1 MKKSS
6 KGRSP
11 ASVVKEKSF
20 KKDTA
25 PVWCPG
31 CGNYGVLSAVYRA
44 LGELEIPR
52 RDVVMVSG
60 IGCSSRL
67 PGYVDVYGF
76 NAVHGRALPI
86 ATGVKSAKP
95 ELTVLAVGG
104 DGDALSIGGGHIPHA
119 ARRNVDIT
127 YLIMDNSIYALTKG
141 QASPTTPLDD
151 ITSSSAFGTIEE
163 PLDAVA
169 LALAYG
175 VSFVARGYSGDVKRL
190 SSLIVEGVRHR
201 GFALIHII
209 TPCITWRGK
218 KGFEQVKE
226 LAYYLD
232 GEHDSSDMARAVDVS
247 LEEKRIPLGLIYKKT
262 KPTYGDRIEA
272 RNTNAK
278 REGVLSLDELMDL
291 FVPRF
296 ASCDS

>member
-1 MKKSS
+1 MS
-6 KGRSP
+6 
-11 ASVVKEKSF
+11 AVKEEKKSF
-20 KKDTA
+20 KKDTV
-25 PVWCPG
+25 PVWCSG

-44 LGELEIPR
+44 LSELEIPR
-52 RDVVMVSG
+52 QEIVMVSG

-86 ATGVKSAKP
+86 ATGVKSANP

-119 ARRNVDIT
+119 ARRNVNIT

-141 QASPTTPLDD
+141 QASPTTPLED
-151 ITSSSAFGTIEE
+151 ITSSTAYGTIEE
-163 PLDAVA
+163 PLDAVS

-175 VSFVARGYSGDVKRL
+175 VSFVARGYSGNVKHL
-190 SSLIVEGVRHR
+190 ASLIAEGVRHR

-218 KGFEQVKE
+218 VGFEQVKE
-226 LAYYLD
+226 IGYYLD
-232 GEHDSSDMARAVDVS
+232 GEHDASDKARAVEVS
-247 LEEKRIPLGLIYKKT
+247 LEEKRIPLGLIYKET

-272 RNTNAK
+272 QRTGAK
-278 REGVLSLDELMDL
+278 RGGILSLDELMDL
-291 FVPRF
+291 FVPQYQ
-296 ASCDS
+296 SGTP

>member
-1 MKKSS
+1 MSAVKK
-6 KGRSP
+6 K
-11 ASVVKEKSF
+11 KF

-25 PVWCPG
+25 PVWCAG
-31 CGNYGVLSAVYRA
+31 CGNYGVLRAVYDA
-44 LGELEIPR
+44 LPQLEVPQEKI
-52 RDVVMVSG
+52 VMVSG

-86 ATGVKSAKP
+86 ATGVKSANP

-119 ARRNVDIT
+119 ARRNVDIA

-151 ITSSSAFGTIEE
+151 ITSSTAYGTIEE
-163 PLDAVA
+163 PLDAVS

-175 VSFVARGYSGDVKRL
+175 VSFVARGYSGNVKHL

-201 GFALIHII
+201 GFSLIHIVS
-209 TPCITWRGK
+209 PCVTWRGR
-218 KGFEQVKE
+218 KGYEEVKE
-226 LAYYLD
+226 LAFYLD
-232 GEHDSSDMARAVDVS
+232 EKHDPTDKASAVEVS
-247 LEEKRIPLGLIYKKT
+247 LEKERIPLGLIYKET
-262 KPTYGDRIEA
+262 KPTYSDRLAKQREEA
-272 RNTNAK
+272 K
-278 REGVLSLDELMDL
+278 QEGIPSFGELTDL
-291 FVPRF
+291 FVPQF
-296 ASCDS
+296 

>member
-1 MKKSS
+1 MSVAEKESFR
-6 KGRSP
+6 KG
-11 ASVVKEKSF
+11 VV
-20 KKDTA
+20 
-25 PVWCPG
+25 PVWCTG
-31 CGNYGVLSAVYRA
+31 CGNYGVLTAVYQA
-44 LGELEIPR
+44 LGRLEIPR
-52 RDVVMVSG
+52 EKITMVSG

-86 ATGVKSAKP
+86 ATGVKAASP

-151 ITSSSAFGTIEE
+151 ITSSTVYGTIEE
-163 PLDAVA
+163 PLDAVG

-175 VSFVARGYSGDVKRL
+175 VTFIARGYSGNVKHL
-190 SSLIVEGVRHR
+190 ASLVVEGVRHP
-201 GFALIHII
+201 GFALVHII
-209 TPCITWRGK
+209 TPCVTWRGK

-226 LAYYLD
+226 LGYYLD
-232 GEHDSSDMARAVDVS
+232 GAHDPSDMTRAVEVS
-247 LEEKRIPLGLIYKKT
+247 RESERIPLGIIYREE
-262 KPTYGDRIEA
+262 KPTYGDKIAAQREEA
-272 RNTNAK
+272 RRGAVPSFDK
-278 REGVLSLDELMDL
+278 LVDL
-291 FVPRF
+291 FVPQPG
-296 ASCDS
+296 A

>member
-1 MKKSS
+1 MSAA
-6 KGRSP
+6 R
-11 ASVVKEKSF
+11 EF
-20 KKDTA
+20 RKDTV

-31 CGNYGVLSAVYRA
+31 CGNYGVLNAVYRA
-44 LGELEIPR
+44 LSRLDIPR
-52 RDVVMVSG
+52 EDVVMVSG

-86 ATGVKSAKP
+86 ATGVKSANP

-119 ARRNVDIT
+119 ARRNVDLT

-151 ITSSSAFGTIEE
+151 ITSSTTYGTIEE

-175 VSFVARGYSGDVKRL
+175 ISFVARGYSGNVKHL
-190 SSLIVEGVRHR
+190 ASLIVDGVRHR
-201 GFALIHII
+201 GFSMIHIV
-209 TPCITWRGK
+209 TPCVTWRGK
-218 KGFEQVKE
+218 KGTQEMKD

-232 GEHDSSDMARAVDVS
+232 GERDTTDMARALEVS
-247 LEEKRIPLGLIYKKT
+247 LETERIPLGLIYKQE
-262 KPTYGDRIEA
+262 KPTYSDRLA
-272 RNTNAK
+272 KQRDSAK
-278 REGVLSLDELMDL
+278 REGVFSFDELMNL
-291 FVPRF
+291 FVPQYQ
-296 ASCDS
+296 AQES

>member
-1 MKKSS
+1 MFAAKQ
-6 KGRSP
+6 
-11 ASVVKEKSF
+11 F
-20 KKDTA
+20 KKDTV

-31 CGNYGVLSAVYRA
+31 CGNYGVLSAVYQA
-44 LGELEIPR
+44 LGELGTPTEK
-52 RDVVMVSG
+52 VVMVSG

-95 ELTVLAVGG
+95 ELTVLAVSG

-141 QASPTTPLDD
+141 QASPTTPLDS
-151 ITSSSAFGTIEE
+151 ITSSTTYGTIEE
-163 PLDAVA
+163 PLDAVS

-175 VSFVARGYSGDVKRL
+175 VSFVARGYSGNVKHL
-190 SSLIVEGVRHR
+190 ASLIVDGMRHR
-201 GFALIHII
+201 GFAMIHIV
-209 TPCITWRGK
+209 TPCVTWRGK
-218 KGFEQVKE
+218 QEIQEVKD

-232 GEHDSSDMARAVDVS
+232 SEHDASDMACAVKAS
-247 LEEKRIPLGLIYKKT
+247 LETERIPLGLIYKSE
-262 KPTYGDRIEA
+262 KPTYGDRLADRRREA
-272 RNTNAK
+272 RS
-278 REGVLSLDELMDL
+278 GGIPSFDELIEL

-296 ASCDS
+296 EEKAGRS

>member
-1 MKKSS
+1 VS
-6 KGRSP
+6 
-11 ASVVKEKSF
+11 AAKEF
-20 KKDTA
+20 KKDTI

-31 CGNYGVLSAVYRA
+31 CGNYGVLSAVYQA
-44 LGELEIPR
+44 LAELDTPKE
-52 RDVVMVSG
+52 DVVIVSG

-86 ATGVKSAKP
+86 ATGVKSANP

-127 YLIMDNSIYALTKG
+127 FLVMDNSIYALTKG
-141 QASPTTPLDD
+141 QASPTTPLDS
-151 ITSSSAFGTIEE
+151 ITSSTAYGTIEE
-163 PLDAVA
+163 PLDAVS

-175 VSFVARGYSGDVKRL
+175 VTFVARGYSGNVKHL
-190 SSLIVEGVRHR
+190 SSLIVDGVRHR
-201 GFALIHII
+201 GFSMIHIV
-209 TPCITWRGK
+209 TPCVTWRGK
-218 KGFEQVKE
+218 QGIQQVKD

-232 GEHDSSDMARAVDVS
+232 GEHDPSDMACAVKIS
-247 LEEKRIPLGLIYKKT
+247 LEAERIPLGLIYKVE
-262 KPTYGDRIEA
+262 KPTYDDRLADRRREA
-272 RNTNAK
+272 RK
-278 REGVLSLDELMDL
+278 GEVPSFDELIEL

-296 ASCDS
+296 GEKAGRS